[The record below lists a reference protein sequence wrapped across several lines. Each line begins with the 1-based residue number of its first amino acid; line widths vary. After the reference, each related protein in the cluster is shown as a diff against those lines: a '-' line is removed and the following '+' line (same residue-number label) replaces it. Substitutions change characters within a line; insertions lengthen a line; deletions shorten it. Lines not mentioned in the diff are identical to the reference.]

1 MAEHRNTELIRRGYA
16 AFAAGDMAAL
26 DALFSDDVVWTV
38 AGRNPLAGDYTGKT
52 EFFTSFVAG
61 LAERSG
67 GTLSIEIDTVLA
79 DDEHVVVLSHHTAA
93 HAGRTL
99 DARGVESYTMR
110 EGRVVEARTTS
121 FDPYEVDAFYA

>member
-1 MAEHRNTELIRRGYA
+1 MAEHPNVELIRHGYA

-38 AGRNPLAGDYTGKT
+38 AGRSPLAGAYTGKAD
-52 EFFTSFVAG
+52 FFGAFVAG

-67 GTLSIEIDTVLA
+67 GTLSIEIDTVVA
-79 DDEHVVVLSHHTAA
+79 ADEHVVVLSHHTAS
-93 HAGRTL
+93 HAGRSL
-99 DARGVESYTMR
+99 DARSVEVYR
-110 EGRVVEARTTS
+110 VRDGRVVEARTTS